1 MKRRDIRTLSH
12 SFYECKYHIVFT
24 PKYRG
29 KVLKGHVVK
38 EIRRIIRLVCKWKG
52 FEILEG
58 KVCSDHI
65 HLVLVIPPKHSVS
78 YAMSII
84 KGKSSS
90 WIKKKNKKYK
100 DFCNKGSLWA
110 RGYFVSTVGIDEE
123 VIKRYVRHQNKHNQI
138 QLDLLKPT

>member
-12 SFYECKYHIVFT
+12 SFYDCKYHIVFT

-29 KVLKGHVVK
+29 KVLKGQVVK
-38 EIRRIIRLVCKWKG
+38 EIRRIIRLVYKWKG

-58 KVCSDHI
+58 KVYLDHI
-65 HLVLVIPPKHSVS
+65 HLVIVIPPKHSVS

-100 DFCNKGSLWA
+100 ELCDKGSLWA

-123 VIKRYVRHQNKHNQI
+123 IIKRYVRHQDKHNQI
-138 QLDLLKPT
+138 QLEMFKPT

>member
-1 MKRRDIRTLSH
+1 MPPQKGGDIYLKRRDIRTLSH
-12 SFYECKYHIVFT
+12 CFYECKYHIVFT

-29 KVLKGHVVK
+29 KILKGQVAK

-58 KVCSDHI
+58 TICSDHI

-84 KGKSSS
+84 KGKSSA
-90 WIKKKNKKYK
+90 WIKKKNKK
-100 DFCNKGSLWA
+100 
-110 RGYFVSTVGIDEE
+110 
-123 VIKRYVRHQNKHNQI
+123 
-138 QLDLLKPT
+138 

>member
-1 MKRRDIRTLSH
+1 LKHRDIRRLSD

-29 KVLKGHVVK
+29 KILKGQVAK

-58 KVCSDHI
+58 RICSDHI

-78 YAMSII
+78 YAMSLI
-84 KGKSSS
+84 KGKSSA
-90 WIKKKNKKYK
+90 WIKKKNKRYK
-100 DFCNKGSLWA
+100 KLCDKGSLWA
-110 RGYFVSTVGIDEE
+110 RGYFVSTVGVDEE
-123 VIKRYVRHQNKHNQI
+123 VIKRYVRHQSKHNQI
-138 QLDLLKPT
+138 QLDMYRPT

>member
-1 MKRRDIRTLSH
+1 MKHRDIRRLSD
-12 SFYECKYHIVFT
+12 SFYECKYHIVFR

-29 KVLKGHVVK
+29 KILKGQVAK

-58 KVCSDHI
+58 RICSDHI

-78 YAMSII
+78 YAMSLI
-84 KGKSSS
+84 KGKSSA

-100 DFCNKGSLWA
+100 KLCDKGSLWA
-110 RGYFVSTVGIDEE
+110 RGYFVSTVGVDEE
-123 VIKRYVRHQNKHNQI
+123 VIKRYVRHQSKHNQI
-138 QLDLLKPT
+138 QLDMYRPT